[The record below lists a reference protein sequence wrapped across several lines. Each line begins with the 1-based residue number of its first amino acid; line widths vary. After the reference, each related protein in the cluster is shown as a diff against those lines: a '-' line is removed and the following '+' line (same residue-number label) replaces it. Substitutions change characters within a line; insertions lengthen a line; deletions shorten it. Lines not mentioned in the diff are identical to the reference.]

1 MGHLGGSA
9 VLGQSLLTS
18 HAGFLCGQ
26 LVCQQWGAVTGGPG
40 WPHSCLATGQGD
52 GGERTT

>member
-26 LVCQQWGAVTGGPG
+26 LVCRQWGVVTGGPG
-40 WPHSCLATGQGD
+40 
-52 GGERTT
+52 